1 MANDRLIHVI
11 DDDEAVRASLAF
23 VLDSAD
29 HIART
34 YASARHFLEA
44 CDASTGGCVVTDVR
58 MPEMNGLELIREI
71 RARGLAL
78 PVIVMTGHGD
88 VPLAVEAMRAGVLEF
103 LEKPFDDE
111 VFLAAVATALDAS
124 LRVAQEDGERIRFHA
139 LIETLSPRETEVLRG
154 LIAGGSNKIIGRDL
168 GISPRTVEVY
178 RAHIMSKTGASG
190 LSDLVR
196 MAILAKF

>member
-1 MANDRLIHVI
+1 MI
-11 DDDEAVRASLAF
+11 S
-23 VLDSAD
+23 
-29 HIART
+29 
-34 YASARHFLEA
+34 
-44 CDASTGGCVVTDVR
+44 
-58 MPEMNGLELIREI
+58 
-71 RARGLAL
+71 
-78 PVIVMTGHGD
+78 GHGTIEM
-88 VPLAVEAMRAGVLEF
+88 AVTAIQQGAYEF